1 MKADAVADVQRFYPQ
16 IYLACHTHHVRARS
30 TRWRL
35 SSHDA
40 SVLMHLDR
48 ETGTSPTDLA
58 KHLGVAASTLS
69 ATTGRLLRLGY
80 LAVHTPAR
88 DRRARELRLTTLGAA
103 ATAETSVLDAKRIR
117 AMLKL
122 LSARDRA
129 RAVRGLAL
137 LASAARR
144 LRPRRRS
151 R

>member
-1 MKADAVADVQRFYPQ
+1 MQADAVADVQRFYPQ

-69 ATTGRLLRLGY
+69 ATTGRLMELGY

-88 DRRARELRLTTLGAA
+88 DRRARELRLTPLGAA
-103 ATAETSVLDAKRIR
+103 ATAETSVLDARRIR

-122 LSARDRA
+122 LPARDRA
-129 RAVRGLAL
+129 RAIRGLAL
-137 LASAARR
+137 LAGAARR

>member
-1 MKADAVADVQRFYPQ
+1 MKPDDVADLQRFFPQ
-16 IYLACHTHHVRARS
+16 IYLACHIHHVRARS

-48 ETGTSPTDLA
+48 NTGMRPGDLA

-69 ATTGRLLRLGY
+69 ATTSRLMRLGY
-80 LAVHTPAR
+80 LTVDTSAR
-88 DRRARELRLTTLGAA
+88 DRRARELRLTALGAE
-103 ATAETSVLDAKRIR
+103 ATAATSVLDAERTG
-117 AMLKL
+117 AMLDL
-122 LSARDRA
+122 LSRSDRA
-129 RAVRGLAL
+129 RAIGGLAL
-137 LASAARR
+137 LAQAARR